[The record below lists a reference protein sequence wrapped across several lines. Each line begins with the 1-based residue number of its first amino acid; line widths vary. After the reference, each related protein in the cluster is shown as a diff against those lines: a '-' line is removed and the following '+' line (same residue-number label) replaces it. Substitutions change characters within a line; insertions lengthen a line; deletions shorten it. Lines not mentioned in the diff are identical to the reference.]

1 MSDHA
6 SDITIAQ
13 ATALRPIRDIA
24 ARLGLA
30 EDDLELYGKYKA
42 KLPLRLIDLDK
53 AAQSQ
58 LILVTA
64 LTPTPAGEGK
74 TTMSIGL
81 TDGLN
86 QLGKRTIAVL
96 REPSL
101 GPVFGAKGGAT
112 GGGQAQIGP
121 MADINLHFTGDF
133 SAIEKAN
140 NLLAALLDNALQLPG
155 NPLDLDPR
163 AILWKRAMDLNDRSL
178 RDIVIGLGGR
188 GNGVMRADGFHIT
201 AASEVMAILCL
212 ATSLADL
219 KQKLGGIL
227 VGFTHGGEP
236 VYARQLQAEEAMTIL
251 LRDAL
256 LPNLV
261 QTLEGNPALVHGGPF
276 ANIAQGTNSVLA
288 TRLGLSLADYVVT
301 EAGFGA
307 DLGAEKFL
315 DIKCGYAGLR
325 PAALVLVATI
335 RALRH
340 HGGATAAELNTPDLA
355 RVEGGFA
362 NLAKHLENMR
372 KFGLQ
377 PVVAINSFLSDTPE
391 EIALVQRLCAGLGVA
406 AVECRAWAEGGRGAT
421 DLATAVLASVGSGT
435 NDFRPLYDWQQPI
448 KAKIELLA
456 RELYGADGVDYSAKA
471 EADIRRINRLGL
483 AGLPVCVA
491 KTQKSFSDNEKL
503 VGRPT
508 GFRVT
513 VRELEIAAGAGFVI
527 PILGNLLR
535 MPGLPA
541 VPASA
546 GMRISDE
553 GVISGLS

>member
-1 MSDHA
+1 MSDIA
-6 SDITIAQ
+6 IAQ

-24 ARLGLA
+24 ARLGLV
-30 EDDLELYGKYKA
+30 EDDLELYGRYKA
-42 KLPLRLIDLDK
+42 KLPLRLIDLEK
-53 AAQSQ
+53 TAQSQ

-86 QLGKRTIAVL
+86 QLGKRAIAVL

-112 GGGQAQIGP
+112 GGGHAQIGP

-178 RDIVIGLGGR
+178 RELVIGLGGR
-188 GNGVMRADGFHIT
+188 GNGVMRADGFNIT

-307 DLGAEKFL
+307 DLGAEKFM

-325 PAALVLVATI
+325 PAALVLVATL

-340 HGGATAAELNTPDLA
+340 HGGASAAELNTPDPA
-355 RVEGGFA
+355 RVERGFA
-362 NLAKHLENMR
+362 NLQKHLENMR

-391 EIALVQRLCAGLGVA
+391 EIALVQRLCAGLGVV
-406 AVECRAWAEGGRGAT
+406 AVECRAWAEGGRGAA
-421 DLATAVLASVGSGT
+421 DLATAVLTSIDGGS
-435 NDFRPLYDWQQPI
+435 NNFRPLYDWSLPI
-448 KAKIELLA
+448 KAKIETIA

-483 AGLPVCVA
+483 AHLPVCIA

-527 PILGNLLR
+527 PILGTLLR

-546 GMRISDE
+546 GMHISDE
-553 GVISGLS
+553 GVITGLS